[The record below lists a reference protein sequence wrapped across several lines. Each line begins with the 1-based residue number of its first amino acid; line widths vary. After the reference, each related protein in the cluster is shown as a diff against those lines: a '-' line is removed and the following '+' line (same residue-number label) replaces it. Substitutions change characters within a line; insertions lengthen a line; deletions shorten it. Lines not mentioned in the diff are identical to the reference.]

1 MTSTS
6 QQTLTTMGSEEEFR
20 LTIAEY
26 LESLP
31 SQFIRRVFSNPAACL
46 AIFRLLS
53 TVGKQLIISMLY
65 LDDPLGL
72 HEMHQWAKPNH
83 QRTVKAKIHQL
94 RKLQILVEEERKKEN
109 GTAVVMVSLNS
120 IFRSQL
126 RNALTGGGD
135 FGSFGILCRG
145 PRDPRITQ
153 SWLTRYAAER
163 WESILHFMVGQSADV
178 APPSESVRGILKM
191 SRLMDEGKPTAHG
204 ENDNGGDREGGR
216 GGLRITNSGFQFL
229 LQDPVSQVWTVL
241 LQYLRLAE
249 MQDMDVVEVLNFLFQ
264 LVSLQP
270 GQQYSTE
277 ALTRNQRR
285 MLSELCDFGLLY
297 LDGVAKRFYP
307 THLITSLTSGG
318 SSAATAAGAKAPSTT
333 SGTAAAVASTAAG
346 GGGGEMAVPSEAGYI
361 ILETNCRIYAYTSSP
376 LQIAILNLFAHLV
389 DRFPN
394 FVTGA
399 LTRESIRGAIS
410 HGITADQIITFLTT
424 NAHPQMHGKMPVL
437 PITVTDQVRLWE
449 RERNR
454 LHPVHAHFYKDFNH
468 KQEFERVFRYAQD
481 IGVILWAN
489 TDKMQ
494 LVVTRAGHAKIV
506 EIVRNQRSNTAN
518 TSASGAKPPL
528 A

>member
-1 MTSTS
+1 MSS
-6 QQTLTTMGSEEEFR
+6 AAQQTLTTMGSEEEFR

-31 SQFIRRVFSNPAACL
+31 AQFIRRVFSNPAACL

-65 LDDPLGL
+65 LDGPLGL

-83 QRTVKAKIHQL
+83 QRTVKAKIHHL
-94 RKLQILVEEERKKEN
+94 RKLQILVEEEEKKNKNKKEN
-109 GTAVVMVSLNS
+109 GTAEVVVSLNTV
-120 IFRSQL
+120 FRTQL

-135 FGSFGILCRG
+135 FGSFGIVYRG

-153 SWLTRYAAER
+153 SWLARYAAER

-191 SRLMDEGKPTAHG
+191 SRLMDEGKPAAHG
-204 ENDNGGDREGGR
+204 ESENDSEDVNEVGSR

-318 SSAATAAGAKAPSTT
+318 SSAA
-333 SGTAAAVASTAAG
+333 
-346 GGGGEMAVPSEAGYI
+346 
-361 ILETNCRIYAYTSSP
+361 
-376 LQIAILNLFAHLV
+376 
-389 DRFPN
+389 
-394 FVTGA
+394 
-399 LTRESIRGAIS
+399 
-410 HGITADQIITFLTT
+410 
-424 NAHPQMHGKMPVL
+424 
-437 PITVTDQVRLWE
+437 
-449 RERNR
+449 
-454 LHPVHAHFYKDFNH
+454 
-468 KQEFERVFRYAQD
+468 
-481 IGVILWAN
+481 
-489 TDKMQ
+489 
-494 LVVTRAGHAKIV
+494 
-506 EIVRNQRSNTAN
+506 
-518 TSASGAKPPL
+518 
-528 A
+528 